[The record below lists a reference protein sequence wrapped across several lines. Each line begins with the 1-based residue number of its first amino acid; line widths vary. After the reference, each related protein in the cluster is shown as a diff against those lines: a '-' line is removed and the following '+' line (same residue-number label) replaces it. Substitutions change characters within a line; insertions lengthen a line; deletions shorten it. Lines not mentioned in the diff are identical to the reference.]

1 MICVKP
7 LLISQVTIK
16 TILQYHKTRDCVF
29 MYLFQI
35 KTEYNLIVIYLKR
48 LCKEKHFRFN
58 AKAISDKL
66 GDLFPVR
73 KEN

>member
-35 KTEYNLIVIYLKR
+35 KTEYNLIVIYLK
-48 LCKEKHFRFN
+48 KVVQGKTFSF
-58 AKAISDKL
+58 
-66 GDLFPVR
+66 
-73 KEN
+73 